1 MPGRCQA
8 GTLPHVTANKASPV
22 PVLVLDMTTLRF
34 RWNDPDRTAVA
45 ALSAREEVLA
55 VVDADPQEP
64 LSAIAF
70 RAMDAALAGA
80 HVLRTNAE
88 DPVSPTRY
96 RVGLYNPFSGE
107 VAIGAVPATVPMSCG
122 TRLVIDP
129 AGATGTLHGAK
140 EELRL
145 HLGDQ
150 VLVQVVADR
159 AHADRLAAALGA

>member
-1 MPGRCQA
+1 M
-8 GTLPHVTANKASPV
+8 TANKASPT

-55 VVDADPQEP
+55 VVDADPAEP

-80 HVLRTNAE
+80 HVLRTNPE
-88 DPVSPTRY
+88 DPVSPMRY

-107 VAIGAVPATVPMSCG
+107 VAIGAVPSTVAMSADS
-122 TRLVIDP
+122 RLVID
-129 AGATGTLHGAK
+129 ASGATGVLQGAK
-140 EELRL
+140 DQMRL
-145 HLGDQ
+145 ELGDA
-150 VLVQVVADR
+150 VLYPVLADR